1 MDGLIRQIMKIRQT
15 IRRAI
20 SGYTFYQKSFK
31 PSIAVNQM
39 GSLPPLQVEEG
50 EPFEAVGVDL
60 FGAFQVN
67 PAEPDRAMARHISVS
82 EMFRGTFQN
91 RFLICRYRERVEKWK
106 SGIVPRSRVARAH
119 SLASFEKN

>member
-60 FGAFQVN
+60 FETCGA
-67 PAEPDRAMARHISVS
+67 
-82 EMFRGTFQN
+82 
-91 RFLICRYRERVEKWK
+91 
-106 SGIVPRSRVARAH
+106 
-119 SLASFEKN
+119 